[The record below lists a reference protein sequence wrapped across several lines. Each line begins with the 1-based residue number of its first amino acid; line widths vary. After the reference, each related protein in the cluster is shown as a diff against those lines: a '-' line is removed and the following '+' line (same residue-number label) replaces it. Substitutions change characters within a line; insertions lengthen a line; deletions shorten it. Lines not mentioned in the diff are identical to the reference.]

1 MLTQIKT
8 AISRSQSTLL
18 QDAVGA
24 VSLIVMLMV
33 ALHLPG
39 AF

>member
-8 AISRSQSTLL
+8 AISRSQSTIV

-24 VSLIVMLMV
+24 VSLVVMLVV
-33 ALHLPG
+33 ALHMPG
-39 AF
+39 TF